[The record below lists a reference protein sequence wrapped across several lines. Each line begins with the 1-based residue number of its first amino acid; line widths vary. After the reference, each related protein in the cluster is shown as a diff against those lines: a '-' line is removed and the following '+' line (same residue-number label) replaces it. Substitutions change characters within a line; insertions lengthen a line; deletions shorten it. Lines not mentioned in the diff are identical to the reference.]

1 MIKQNRRLCPVIS
14 LLLLAP
20 LTGELLSGSSP
31 PAEYFQP
38 FTFILLT
45 ALYGCGALLVREIA
59 RRWRL
64 DLRGI
69 FLLGMAYGIYEE
81 GVLVQ
86 SFFNPAWMDLG
97 ILGEYGRWL
106 GVNWIWSIAL
116 TLFHASIS
124 ISVPILLVELIF
136 PAHKDALWLGKRG
149 MVICAIILLDLL
161 PLMPFLVAY
170 HSLGGIMASL
180 ASMAI
185 LAFFAKK
192 DARKRDMNGSGK
204 PVKPRVVMVVFL
216 FFMIALIL
224 GMYAF
229 PALGLPVW
237 SDFLFLSA
245 LPWLALLCSLRLG
258 VFGWD
263 ERHCWSAVFG
273 LLLPWL
279 LLSFAAEAENAAR
292 PDDTSGMSL
301 VGLISILLLI
311 VLRVLIY
318 LRKNRT
324 DNKNL

>member
-1 MIKQNRRLCPVIS
+1 MKKQNRHFWPVIS
-14 LLLLAP
+14 LLVLAP

-64 DLRGI
+64 NWAGI

-81 GVLVQ
+81 GILVE

-97 ILGEYGRWL
+97 LLGEYGRWL
-106 GVNWIWSIAL
+106 GVNWIWSVGL

-149 MVICAIILLDLL
+149 MLTCGIVLMGLL
-161 PLMPFLVAY
+161 PIMPFLIAY
-170 HSLGGIMASL
+170 YSLGGILASL
-180 ASMAI
+180 VSMAI
-185 LAFFAKK
+185 LVFFAKMSTWK
-192 DARKRDMNGSGK
+192 KGMDRGGK
-204 PVKPRVVMVVFL
+204 AVRPLVVLIQFL
-216 FFMIALIL
+216 LLMLALIIGL
-224 GMYAF
+224 YGF
-229 PALGLPVW
+229 PAMGFPIW
-237 SDFLFLSA
+237 SDFLFIAA
-245 LPWLALLCSLRLG
+245 LPWIALVSTKWFG
-258 VFGWD
+258 VLKWD
-263 ERHCWSAVFG
+263 QRHLWSAAFG
-273 LLLPWL
+273 LLLPWI
-279 LLSFAAEAENAAR
+279 LLSLVAEAENAAR

-301 VGLISILLLI
+301 VGLLSILLLI
-311 VLRVLIY
+311 VLRVLIHS
-318 LRKNRT
+318 RKKRT